1 MRSKI
6 VLIKG
11 WGPISP
17 KITLGEYE
25 RINAD
30 YVVLITALKYPPTLP
45 DEFSG
50 FETDPTAM
58 LCNVEKILGHWAEFD
73 QQHLVAAEY
82 ANIITG
88 RSRHE
93 IKAVEG
99 DSLQT
104 DWFYDTVRN
113 YHRFFNQHV
122 IGTEIVWT
130 EGHKRIIIEGKTLL
144 LEEAIQKLKPLPYLG

>member
-6 VLIKG
+6 VLVKG

-17 KITLGEYE
+17 EITRGEYE

-30 YVVLITALKYPPTLP
+30 YVVLITALRYPPTLP

-50 FETDPTAM
+50 FESDPTVM
-58 LCNVEKILGHWAEFD
+58 LCNVVQILEYWAEFD
-73 QQHLVAAEY
+73 QQHLIAAEY

-99 DSLQT
+99 DSLKVQ
-104 DWFYDTVRN
+104 WFYDTVRN
-113 YHRFFNQHV
+113 YHRHFNQYV
-122 IGTEIVWT
+122 IDTEIIWT
-130 EGHKRIIIEGKTLL
+130 EGSKRLIVDEETLL
-144 LEEAIQKLKPLPYLG
+144 YEEAIQRLKPQTYHD